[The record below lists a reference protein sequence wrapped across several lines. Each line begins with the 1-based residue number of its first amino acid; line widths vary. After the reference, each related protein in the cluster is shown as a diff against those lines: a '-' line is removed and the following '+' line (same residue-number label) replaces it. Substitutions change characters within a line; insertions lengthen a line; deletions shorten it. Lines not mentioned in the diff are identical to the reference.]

1 MKLYQAII
9 AGLVACSFAFA
20 AQDSAAAKAVPAHK
34 EKKDMV
40 FGKVVSVDAVANILV
55 VKTRKGEDTLSTT
68 DKTEF
73 MPKGTALA
81 DFKADDRV
89 AASFKMEDGKMVATK
104 VFLNPPHKEKKVAP
118 PAPAVPAT
126 GSNSAK

>member
-1 MKLYQAII
+1 MKLYQALI

-20 AQDSAAAKAVPAHK
+20 AQDSAVAKTVQAHK
-34 EKKDMV
+34 GKKDMV
-40 FGKVVSVDAVANILV
+40 WGKVVSVDAVANILI
-55 VKTRKGEDTLSTT
+55 VKTKKGDDTLSTT

-73 MPKGTALA
+73 LPKGTTIA

-104 VFLNPPHKEKKVAP
+104 VILNPPHKEKK
-118 PAPAVPAT
+118 APAAPTAPET